1 MARTRLA
8 RALAGARKRQTLW
21 TGGVLA
27 LQQLAGGSAGFATL
41 ISEATFANLG
51 RPTVIRIRGQ
61 LHAQMDRS
69 AEVAEDKATV
79 VTGIAMVE
87 SNAVT
92 AGIASLPTP
101 ATNVDY
107 SWMWIGVQTLSTP
120 TTLTEDEG
128 PGRFQRLE
136 IDAKAMRKANPS
148 MALVLVTQ
156 VVSVIGTP
164 DVECWGYFRQLL
176 MAT

>member
-1 MARTRLA
+1 MARGVLRQRLA
-8 RALAGARKRQTLW
+8 AARKRQTLW
-21 TGGVLA
+21 TGGALA
-27 LQQLAGGSAGFATL
+27 LQQLAGGTAGFATL

-79 VTGIAMVE
+79 ITGIAMVE
-87 SNAVT
+87 SRAVA

-101 ATNVDY
+101 GTQTDFP
-107 SWMWIGVQTLSTP
+107 WMWIGVQTLASP
-120 TTLTEDEG
+120 TTLTEAEG
-128 PGRFQRLE
+128 DMRFQR
-136 IDAKAMRKANPS
+136 IDVDAKAMRKANPS

-156 VVSVIGTP
+156 VDSVIGTP
-164 DVECWGYFRQLL
+164 DVECWGFLRLLL